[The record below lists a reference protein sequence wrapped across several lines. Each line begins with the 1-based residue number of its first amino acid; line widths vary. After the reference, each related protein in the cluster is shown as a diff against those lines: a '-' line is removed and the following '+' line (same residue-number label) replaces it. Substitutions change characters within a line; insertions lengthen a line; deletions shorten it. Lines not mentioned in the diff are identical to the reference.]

1 MRPKLVTNAS
11 AMQYDFDL
19 PVWLKSDKEQD
30 NTINLGNIISEDCL
44 TMNIIRPSGY
54 DGVQLPVAVWIHG

>member
-1 MRPKLVTNAS
+1 
-11 AMQYDFDL
+11 MQYDFDL